1 VKKLLHLYELLYIIM
16 YMHNNNYTFDR
27 QYSKLIHIP
36 KSGGTTFEDLVKT
49 YKLHILCGSHQPI
62 SKFNTVNDSNYV
74 LILRNP
80 IDRVLSYY
88 NMVINSGPKY
98 PYKQYI
104 LSIPLFMENC
114 WEVCN
119 QLTLYCAGISYSELI
134 EKYNNVVNI
143 DIYNLALK
151 NLKGIKDIILFDN
164 FNDNVAKFIK
174 DKYNVDI
181 STIPV
186 KRKGKYSKFASI
198 NDRNIIEKYNMYD
211 IMLYNSLIK

>member
-1 VKKLLHLYELLYIIM
+1 M

-134 EKYNNVVNI
+134 EKYNNV
-143 DIYNLALK
+143 NLEKA
-151 NLKGIKDIILFDN
+151 N
-164 FNDNVAKFIK
+164 FSWIERLGHF
-174 DKYNVDI
+174 
-181 STIPV
+181 
-186 KRKGKYSKFASI
+186 
-198 NDRNIIEKYNMYD
+198 IIED
-211 IMLYNSLIK
+211 IDYLLLQAKLQYPKII